1 MKKLR
6 LEEARKQLGLTQE
19 QVAEK
24 LGISQNN
31 YSYLENGKVKIDS
44 DYLLAFA
51 EIFGCSVDY
60 LLGMSNVPQTDFTR
74 KNLTIKNADDRRT
87 VAAILADNGYSV
99 KIDRVTVGKTVKGA
113 VVFWKDE
120 EKKEK

>member
-1 MKKLR
+1 M
-6 LEEARKQLGLTQE
+6 TQ
-19 QVAEK
+19 
-24 LGISQNN
+24 
-31 YSYLENGKVKIDS
+31 
-44 DYLLAFA
+44 
-51 EIFGCSVDY
+51 
-60 LLGMSNVPQTDFTR
+60 NVI
-74 KNLTIKNADDRRT
+74 IKNADDRRT